1 MAVPLIDR
9 DDLAFTL
16 WRVLDAEAL
25 TRYPRFAE
33 HDRGSFE
40 QVIDT
45 ARRIAEEKFRPHAA
59 QSDAVEPRI
68 ENGRVALIPEIGA
81 ALAAFPEAGFLA
93 AHPAADHGGLHF
105 PVKIGRAAGRE
116 RR

>member
-68 ENGRVALIPEIGA
+68 ENGRVALIPEQLGRR
-81 ALAAFPEAGFLA
+81 PGRGQ
-93 AHPAADHGGLHF
+93 GGRNGTSAVVGGTIKKQKKQ
-105 PVKIGRAAGRE
+105 PKQ
-116 RR
+116 